1 MADRS
6 PPERSEQESEGRY
19 LSEAGAGAGSKRE
32 QLCRR
37 TFLLTGT
44 FGLIAPFVESASDAQ
59 GRTGAVNLLTAPI
72 QLGGNWGHMIPASAQ
87 EVLIRMRMASLD
99 FVRLV
104 SDRQPSVLRVEEHTS
119 GLPHVWLHSAEPAT
133 AWIVVDIGERDW
145 SKLAYQFG
153 HELGHVLANS
163 WRPDAKPARPCQ
175 WLEEA
180 MVEAF
185 SLRGLARLAE
195 EWKRNPPFAKDNAFG
210 DAIAKYRQDIIDR
223 YAQLGR
229 EQGIG
234 EGLAAWFQKNRAA
247 VEAGALGPYS
257 QAASLII
264 LAEYE
269 SRPGCVEALGTLNR
283 WPGRT
288 SVPAESYIQSWRS
301 SCTEL
306 SACSFLPTRL
316 GALLGLV

>member
-44 FGLIAPFVESASDAQ
+44 FGLIAPFVESDSDAQ

-87 EVLIRMRMASLD
+87 KVLIRMRMASLD

-229 EQGIG
+229 EQGMAQG
-234 EGLAAWFQKNRAA
+234 FAAWFRNNRAA
-247 VEAGALGPYS
+247 IEASALGPFAR
-257 QAASLII
+257 AASLTI

-269 SRPGCVEALGTLNR
+269 RRPKCVEALGALNR

-288 SVPAESYIQSWRS
+288 GVPIDAYLRSWVESCAQLAADSQLPVRLQ
-301 SCTEL
+301 EL
-306 SACSFLPTRL
+306 LRI
-316 GALLGLV
+316 